1 MITIVCC
8 NVIVKYIV
16 SYKNYMKVFLFA
28 FMLIFGGAILNACEK
43 SGSDV
48 ITGRWNVIND
58 SSIITGPSISYDVFR
73 GSDDDYFNFSS
84 GGSLYIK
91 ESSVYDTINY
101 QIISPDTLLLP
112 GIGFSINGITAP
124 SIFTIKDGRLRIIV
138 NPPGN
143 IITPGHQYQRII
155 NLKR

>member
-1 MITIVCC
+1 
-8 NVIVKYIV
+8 
-16 SYKNYMKVFLFA
+16 MKVFLGA
-28 FMLIFGGAILNACEK
+28 FMLISASAILNACEK

-48 ITGRWNVIND
+48 IAGRWHVIND
-58 SSIITGPSISYDVFR
+58 SSIITGPSISYDVFD

-84 GGSLYIK
+84 NGSLYIK
-91 ESSVYDTINY
+91 ENSIYDTVNY

-112 GIGFSINGITAP
+112 GIGFSINGITEP
-124 SIFTIKDGRLRIIV
+124 SIFTIKDRRLRIVV

-143 IITPGHQYQRII
+143 VITPGHQYQRII